1 MKIGGRHAFSL
12 GHAGPVF
19 ALACEAIGLLALW
32 LAPDVERVLFLAPAL
47 TGVLALAAG
56 FRLRDRL
63 LLPLLATLVVAGY
76 ALAGAEPT
84 GTLLARAILP
94 AHALLWLAGDEPLYR
109 YWRIGL
115 GLIELVLAAIL
126 APEAYMFV
134 LIFLFVVLSSVALS
148 VAFLERN
155 YRLRDPDSLRRPLR
169 ASFVGAV
176 LSVSFV
182 IFLSSLVIFP
192 ILPRSRWGGAGGGTT
207 TGYADSVSLRQSILY
222 WTSQDSRPVAWIFRG
237 EGQPWERVLPY
248 LLLRGQVLE
257 EFSNDVWRPVPRLPQ
272 GAKPVGRETVEIL
285 RQPLPADVL
294 PVPYGAGTLAGDQDL
309 GAARYEGGE
318 WLASGSRSR
327 RVRYRVEVDSLVPG
341 ALGPAPA
348 SPSAPAYRFPAKTLP
363 GLKELAARLSAGAG
377 SDDEK
382 LTRLR
387 EYFRDSGLA
396 YELGAV
402 EAAGKGSVHPL
413 ERFLFETKKGHCEL
427 FASSMALLAR
437 AMGLPSRLVV
447 GFRLRPPA
455 SGNVLTVQSTDAH
468 AWLEVYARGRGW
480 VPLDPTPVLEESSWL
495 RGLVGDAYDRL
506 NAYWALYIL
515 EYEFDFELSLAWLS
529 PLAGALGGLILL
541 AGLWLLWLRSRHRET
556 PRETLSRMRL
566 QLEDDLVHRA
576 GVYADAAYRNIP
588 EAKEWLRL
596 YTELRFGRGE
606 PSADELRFMRREAAH
621 VVATASPR
629 RAAGG

>member
-1 MKIGGRHAFSL
+1 MKAAFSL
-12 GHAGPVF
+12 GRAGPVF

-32 LAPDVERVLFLAPAL
+32 LAPDVERGLFLAPAL
-47 TGVLALAAG
+47 TGTLALAAG
-56 FRLRDRL
+56 FRLRDRF
-63 LLPLLATLVVAGY
+63 LLPLLAALVVAGY

-94 AHALLWLAGDEPLYR
+94 AHALLWLADDEPLYR
-109 YWRIGL
+109 YWRTGL

-134 LIFLFVVLSSVALS
+134 LIFLFVVLSSVSLS

-155 YRLRDPDSLRRPLR
+155 YRLRDPESLRRPLR

-176 LSVSFV
+176 LAVSFV

-192 ILPRSRWGGAGGGTT
+192 ILPRSRWGGTGGGTT

-222 WTSQDSRPVAWIFRG
+222 WTSQDSRPVAWIFRQ
-237 EGQPWERVLPY
+237 EGQEWERVLPY
-248 LLLRGQVLE
+248 FLLRGQVLE
-257 EFSNDVWRPVPRLPQ
+257 EFSNDVWRAVPRLPSA
-272 GAKPVGRETVEIL
+272 AKPAGRETVEIL

-294 PVPYGAGTLAGDQDL
+294 PVPYGAGGLAGESDL

-318 WLASGSRSR
+318 WLAGGSRSR
-327 RVRYRVEVDSLVPG
+327 RVRYRVEVDSFRPG

-348 SPSAPAYRFPAKTLP
+348 SASSPAYRFPAKLLP
-363 GLKELAARLSAGAG
+363 GMAELAARLSAGAG

-387 EYFRDSGLA
+387 EYFRDSGLS

-402 EAAGKGSVHPL
+402 EAAEKGRVHPL

-455 SGNVLTVQSTDAH
+455 GGEVLTVHSTDAH

-480 VPLDPTPVLEESSWL
+480 VPLDPTPVVEESGWL
-495 RGLVGDAYDRL
+495 RGFVGDAYDRL

-515 EYEFDFELSLAWLS
+515 EYEFDFELSLGWLS
-529 PLAGALGGLILL
+529 PLAGALGAAILL
-541 AGLWLLWLRSRHRET
+541 AGLWLLWVRSRHRES
-556 PRETLSRMRL
+556 PRETLARMRL
-566 QLEDDLVHRA
+566 QLEDDLVHKA
-576 GVYADAAYRNIP
+576 GVYADTAYRNIP

-606 PSADELRFMRREAAH
+606 PTPDELRFMRREAAY
-621 VVATASPR
+621 VVATASPA